1 MNDRFTTLIRFEH
14 FIKAIKYGDDI
25 YLDNGKKEDDGFYNM
40 IHDNI
45 KFCIEEQ
52 QKLVNDLEK
61 NSLDNKKEIK
71 ELVYMK
77 AKYKQV
83 LKINKEK

>member
-1 MNDRFTTLIRFEH
+1 MKDRFTILIRFED
-14 FIKAIKYGDDI
+14 FIKAIKYGDDLYI
-25 YLDNGKKEDDGFYNM
+25 DNGKKSKNGFYNM

-45 KFCIEEQ
+45 KLCIEEQ
-52 QKLVNDLEK
+52 QKLVSDLEK

-71 ELVYMK
+71 DLVYMK

-83 LKINKEK
+83 LKG